1 MFSLRDGDL
10 TLQARRPGDSRLLQ
24 FVPRA
29 IFDDDFPEAFVDNC
43 VHWLDLGIGEVEFRP
58 VESPWI
64 PDPSN
69 WRLTIGAD
77 DTWPMFRKTCGDSS
91 SPVDL
96 IDIRSPTFQAISHVL
111 SALERP
117 EHIVVTYTNGALEAS
132 LARLRLAFFMNHNSE
147 LECRSMPGYVIDE
160 FQSCGTMFGLKS
172 QLVLRPSN
180 SSSEMPRR
188 VIIPQGNI
196 EFGWDGDFTS
206 VSIRTGTT
214 QHVHWHEYIIDSDLG
229 RLTGNV
235 SLNSKLYQCYL
246 HALTSHCLPDP
257 LLGHTG
263 TEESLSMLQGA
274 AFLSFQRLGKDDAKL
289 LELISNLTPSRV
301 YHPPHLKTVVTVE
314 WNNLPVLS
322 QHHDFHPAVLSIF
335 DHARAMEALYD
346 EPLFFKIP
354 RLEASLLIRAASRN
368 KEYYP
373 HDLQNSRHSYTP
385 ISEDVEYKSRD
396 IAVGKGAEQAAYE
409 MSWSVW
415 NNRPCLSRKPL
426 KLWDAMESWK
436 SVGPAEEGFSL
447 CYSRYW
453 LTFDPAK
460 NWLQIYD
467 FCQEALWRDPQ
478 DVKIGLAF
486 SLSSASFSETR
497 YGDILPLIQILATD
511 TRFRDLTRPSV
522 PHYVLSDGTYP
533 DQARL
538 TALILQ
544 CALPMKRTPAH
555 KMKVQTTGRKAPI
568 KERKQEYEKS
578 ISELASKAVCSTVE
592 RWPETW
598 CDLLPH
604 QWFDANKCRENVLLY
619 LQSMSRNIDFRDHIH
634 GLQAVFNLYR
644 TSISPKASYLFSPQ
658 FGARPPKETYPSLRD
673 LLMSRANYSQP
684 PTPEQP
690 STGCVMPP
698 AVTLAAKSNP
708 ASNGEDGLS
717 SLIQEL
723 RQGRDPLLQL
733 YGEDLNKSYSD
744 FLETR
749 APFLIQRGP
758 PPLEA
763 LRYYRDLCSEKK
775 DATFYEISEA
785 LAPSQ
790 KTEHALH
797 ISGLFPRITP
807 RSILRELS
815 RDRVHTLPD
824 QWKHTIIRYAVAFLK
839 YQQSQRLL
847 ELLSRGRDEEL
858 LREAETTCEE
868 VAAACSPD
876 WLLIQVS

>member
-1 MFSLRDGDL
+1 MFSLHDGDL

-29 IFDDDFPEAFVDNC
+29 VFVDDFPKAFVDDC
-43 VHWLDLGIGEVEFRP
+43 VHWLDLGTGEVEFRP
-58 VESPWI
+58 VESPWFS
-64 PDPSN
+64 DPSN
-69 WRLTIGAD
+69 GRLTIGAD
-77 DTWPMFRKTCGDSS
+77 DTCPMFRKTSRDSS

-117 EHIVVTYTNGALEAS
+117 EHIIVTHSNGALEAS
-132 LARLRLAFFMNHNSE
+132 LGRLRLAFFMNHNSE
-147 LECRSMPGYVIDE
+147 LECRSMPSYVIDE

-180 SSSEMPRR
+180 SPSEMPRR

-196 EFGWDGDFTS
+196 EFGMDGDFSS
-206 VSIRTGTT
+206 VSIETGTT
-214 QHVHWHEYIIDSDLG
+214 QHVHWHEYIIDTDLG
-229 RLTGNV
+229 RLAGNV

-263 TEESLSMLQGA
+263 TEESLSMLQSA

-301 YHPPHLKTVVTVE
+301 YHPPSLKTMVTVE
-314 WNNLPVLS
+314 WNNLPISS
-322 QHHDFHPAVLSIF
+322 QHHDFHPAVLSIL
-335 DHARAMEALYD
+335 DHARTMEALYD
-346 EPLFFKIP
+346 GPLFFKIR
-354 RLEASLLIRAASRN
+354 RLEASLLNRAASRN

-373 HDLQNSRHSYTP
+373 HDLQNLRCSCSP
-385 ISEDVEYKSRD
+385 VSEDVMYKSRD
-396 IAVGKGAEQAAYE
+396 IAVGKGAEHAAYE

-415 NNRPCLSRKPL
+415 NNRPHLSRGPL
-426 KLWDAMESWK
+426 QLWDAMQSWK
-436 SVGPAEEGFSL
+436 SVGPAEGGISL
-447 CYSRYW
+447 RYSQYW
-453 LTFDPAK
+453 LTFDLAK

-467 FCQEALWRDPQ
+467 LCQEALCCDPQ
-478 DVKIGLAF
+478 EVKIGLAF
-486 SLSSASFSETR
+486 SLSAASFSGTK

-511 TRFRDLTRPSV
+511 TKFHDLIRPPY

-533 DQARL
+533 NQARL
-538 TALILQ
+538 TALMSQ
-544 CALPMKRTPAH
+544 FALPMKQTPAQN
-555 KMKVQTTGRKAPI
+555 MKVQTTGKKAAK
-568 KERKQEYEKS
+568 KERKQEYDKS
-578 ISELASKAVCSTVE
+578 ISELASKAACSTVE
-592 RWPETW
+592 RWPEIW

-604 QWFDANKCRENVLLY
+604 QWFDANKCRENVLPY
-619 LQSMSRNIDFRDHIH
+619 LQSISRNIDFRDHIH
-634 GLQAVFNLYR
+634 GLQAVLNLYGA
-644 TSISPKASYLFSPQ
+644 SIPPKAPYLFSPQ
-658 FGARPPKETYPSLRD
+658 FNASPPKAPYPPLRD
-673 LLMSRANYSQP
+673 LLISRANYSQP
-684 PTPEQP
+684 PTAEQP
-690 STGCVMPP
+690 STGCVMPST
-698 AVTLAAKSNP
+698 VTLAAIGNP
-708 ASNGEDGLS
+708 ASTGEDGLS
-717 SLIQEL
+717 SLVQEL
-723 RQGRDPLLQL
+723 RQTRDPLLKL

-744 FLETR
+744 FLEKR
-749 APFLIQRGP
+749 APFVVQRGP
-758 PPLEA
+758 PLREA
-763 LRYYRDLCSEKK
+763 LRHYRDLCSEKK
-775 DATFYEISEA
+775 DATFSEISEA

-790 KTEHALH
+790 RTEHALH

-824 QWKHTIIRYAVAFLK
+824 QWKHTIIHYAVAFLK

-847 ELLSRGRDEEL
+847 ELSSRGRDEEL
-858 LREAETTCEE
+858 LREAETACEE